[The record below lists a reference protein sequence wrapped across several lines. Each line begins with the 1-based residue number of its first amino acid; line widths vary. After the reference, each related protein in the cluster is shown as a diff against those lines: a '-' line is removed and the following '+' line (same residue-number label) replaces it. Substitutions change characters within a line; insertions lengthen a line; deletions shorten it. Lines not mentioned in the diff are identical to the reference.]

1 MYEYEY
7 DYDRKD
13 YYDDKHDTP
22 KKEKCYCEEQDNPYK
37 YEDKDDRKH
46 NDKNCNC
53 ITINFIYNHAET
65 GGQISGKG
73 GQNANQGGQIA
84 KKGGQNANQD
94 SVVVKKHDKK
104 NKNAKVKK
112 YV

>member
-1 MYEYEY
+1 MYEY
-7 DYDRKD
+7 DYNYDGKD
-13 YYDDKHDTP
+13 YYDDKHDEF
-22 KKEKCYCEEQDNPYK
+22 KKVKYHCEEQEAPHKDERK
-37 YEDKDDRKH
+37 Y
-46 NDKNCNC
+46 NDKKCNC
-53 ITINFIYNHAET
+53 ITINIIYNHAET
-65 GGQISGKG
+65 GGQISGDG

-94 SVVVKKHDKK
+94 GVVVKKHDKK